1 MNKTST
7 SRQPLR
13 WFFLWFVLG
22 WCFVVWVIYQSLTPD
37 PIETPGIEF
46 GDKLG
51 HFSAYFVMMAWFA
64 QLYKEQRHV
73 VCLISFV
80 LLGVGLEVVQGQTGY
95 RVFEYADM
103 AANSLGALVAWGLAK
118 TSFATLLCRVERRY
132 LVR

>member
-1 MNKTST
+1 MNEAST

-13 WFFLWFVLG
+13 WFFLWFALG

-64 QLYKEQRHV
+64 QLYKAQRHV

-80 LLGVGLEVVQGQTGY
+80 LLGVGLELIQGQTGY

-103 AANSLGALVAWGLAK
+103 AANSLGALMAWGLAK
-118 TSFATLLCRVERRY
+118 TSFATLLCRVEQCY